1 MCFLLAVTGLQN
13 RLDFVMCFLSLP
25 SPPTM
30 KTPLN
35 QQIVSSGYDRT
46 LESATALLLALYPP
60 GSSEE
65 DVASSTLLWENFI
78 VVPIHSSDP
87 ENDRE

>member
-1 MCFLLAVTGLQN
+1 
-13 RLDFVMCFLSLP
+13 
-25 SPPTM
+25 M